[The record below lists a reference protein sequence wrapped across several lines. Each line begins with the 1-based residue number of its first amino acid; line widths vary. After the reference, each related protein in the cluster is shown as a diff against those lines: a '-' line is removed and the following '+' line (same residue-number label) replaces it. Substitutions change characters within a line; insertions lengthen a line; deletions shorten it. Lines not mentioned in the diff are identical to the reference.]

1 MTDEEKKA
9 AEEAAKLEEKKKQ
22 DEEAERA
29 AAAELK
35 KKTET
40 EGDEKGAIPYERFK
54 EVNDR
59 AKGYEARLAQL
70 EEEGRKRELD
80 AEKARTDRLKEQ
92 EKFQELAVEWE
103 GKFNEVSPK
112 HDAATAELKVVN
124 GLLDKFAEAQME
136 AVPELYRDIV
146 ATLPLTERLAWL
158 TENSEKLGKVTPKGV
173 PATPPGT
180 GKGEVTDEERR
191 QISARTF

>member
-22 DEEAERA
+22 DEEAERV

-40 EGDEKGAIPYERFK
+40 EGDDKGPIPYDRFK
-54 EVNDR
+54 EVNER

-70 EEEGRKRELD
+70 EEENRKRELD
-80 AEKARTDRLKEQ
+80 VEKARTDRLKEQ

-136 AVPELYRDIV
+136 AVPELYREIV
-146 ATLPLTERLAWL
+146 AKLPLTERLAWL
-158 TENSEKLGKVTPKGV
+158 TENSEKLGKVTLKGV
-173 PATPPGT
+173 PATPLGT

-191 QISARTF
+191 RISARTF